1 MLFRSLYRA
10 SQWKRAAQ
18 EIEVALQLNPEWIFN
33 HAVLADCY
41 RALGDHA
48 RVATL
53 WREVSEAS
61 PNPETMAEA
70 RIVYASSLAD
80 QGNLDGALDVMSK
93 QMGELKW
100 PSEYHLRQWYVVG
113 DLHDRMG
120 NVIEAR
126 RFFERVVA
134 FEPGFADVVERLA
147 SLGS

>member
-1 MLFRSLYRA
+1 M
-10 SQWKRAAQ
+10 
-18 EIEVALQLNPEWIFN
+18 
-33 HAVLADCY
+33 
-41 RALGDHA
+41 
-48 RVATL
+48 
-53 WREVSEAS
+53 
-61 PNPETMAEA
+61 
-70 RIVYASSLAD
+70 YASSLAD
-80 QGNLDGALDVMSK
+80 QGNLEGALDVMAK
-93 QMGELKW
+93 QMNELKR